1 MPPKRAIIR
10 LLPDTVDF
18 SKHRHHQ
25 MEKSQLRK
33 KGSSGRVTFG
43 KEATETPDRV
53 LKEEVRRANRLCKKE
68 EMECGDAESLSDPDY
83 VYESES
89 EDGSY
94 ESDFIDDTEADERE
108 IALAMNHIR
117 RKGSA
122 PTSIGITPYRG
133 RGDSPTTPL

>member
-18 SKHRHHQ
+18 SKHHHQ
-25 MEKSQLRK
+25 MEKSQK

-43 KEATETPDRV
+43 QEATETPDHI

-68 EMECGDAESLSDPDY
+68 EMECSDAESLSDPDY

-94 ESDFIDDTEADERE
+94 ESDFIDDTGVDERE
-108 IALAMNHIR
+108 TALAMNHIR

-122 PTSIGITPYRG
+122 PTSIGITPYR
-133 RGDSPTTPL
+133 TIV